1 MAPEDDEMM
10 TTDQAAKYLGVKP
23 GTLRMWVRRG
33 YLVALRLPGGHRSHY
48 RFRKSELDRAIRG
61 RVA

>member
-1 MAPEDDEMM
+1 MM